1 MKIKVEV
8 EKSDLLKIGIGKINQ
23 NGFLAVECDLSLNY
37 RLEEIFLRNILK
49 CGGNYHIVE
58 EYAVEENGVIVFLTD
73 LPFEEAVYWR

>member
-1 MKIKVEV
+1 MIMKIEV
-8 EKSDLLKIGIGKINQ
+8 EKSDLLKIGVGKLNQ

-49 CGGNYHIVE
+49 CSGEYHIVD
-58 EYAVEENGVIVFLTD
+58 EYADEENNVIVFLTD